1 MIESSR
7 GKEARLT
14 RTEEQVPPEDI
25 KRLLNNHQEVLVI
38 AVDPNLDSDAE
49 SEFKITSFMKMF
61 DKESVLAPFLTDLL
75 NNLLVSNNGKQ
86 CSSVSH
92 ETSVSA

>member
-1 MIESSR
+1 MIKSSR
-7 GKEARLT
+7 GKEAQLT
-14 RTEEQVPPEDI
+14 RTEEQTPEDI
-25 KRLLNNHQEVLVI
+25 KQLLDSHHEVLVI
-38 AVDPNLDSDAE
+38 AVDPNLDPDAE
-49 SEFKITSFMKMF
+49 SEFKIASFMKML

-92 ETSVSA
+92 KTPISA